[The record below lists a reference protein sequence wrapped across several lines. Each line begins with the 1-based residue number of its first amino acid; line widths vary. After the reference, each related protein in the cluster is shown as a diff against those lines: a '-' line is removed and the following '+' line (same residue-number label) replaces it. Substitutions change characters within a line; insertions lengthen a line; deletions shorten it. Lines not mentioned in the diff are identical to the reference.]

1 MRMLW
6 QEEEIRRVF
15 PKGYETELGY
25 LGETGKD
32 LSGGQWQRIALV
44 RALLRKGNFYILDE
58 PTAALDP
65 MAEAELYQ
73 NFQRMMEDHGGI
85 IITHRLGAA
94 KLSDEILLIDHGS
107 IKEQGTHEELMQDQ
121 GSYFAMFQAQGGL
134 YQ

>member
-1 MRMLW
+1 
-6 QEEEIRRVF
+6 
-15 PKGYETELGY
+15 
-25 LGETGKD
+25 
-32 LSGGQWQRIALV
+32 
-44 RALLRKGNFYILDE
+44 
-58 PTAALDP
+58 

-73 NFQRMMEDHGGI
+73 NFQRMMEHHGGI

-121 GSYFAMFQAQGGL
+121 GLYFAMFQAQGGL